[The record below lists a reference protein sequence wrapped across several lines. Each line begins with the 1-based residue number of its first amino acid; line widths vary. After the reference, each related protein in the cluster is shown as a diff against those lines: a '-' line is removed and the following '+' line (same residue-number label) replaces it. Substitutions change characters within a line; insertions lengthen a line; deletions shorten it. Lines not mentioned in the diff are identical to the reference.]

1 MIPAVRC
8 YTVTVVSE
16 HHFQI
21 LGVEP
26 GATMEEIKRAY
37 HRCAKKAHPDL
48 APESKKDQA
57 AREMMRI
64 NKAYMALTALSLAGA
79 GAAAGSGSGPV
90 AAASAGP
97 GVGPRAGFP
106 GGPAADSPW
115 GSGAWTQ
122 APGSQ
127 STSPATRTVGAHRD
141 PAYVYYKRGFAS
153 YQKGY
158 TELFRRDPKV
168 IRKQLQ
174 EKGTADLYILSLA
187 IKAIRYFEEAY
198 DYFLRV
204 TTNYGGSP
212 WAADARYKLRRIQRF
227 NAVYQRICSNISRNI
242 KKGNDAA

>member
-1 MIPAVRC
+1 MFPGSDC
-8 YTVTVVSE
+8 YTDLVVSE

-48 APESKKDQA
+48 APDSKKDQA
-57 AREMMRI
+57 ALEMMRI
-64 NKAYMALTALSLAGA
+64 NKAYMALTVLSLTGA
-79 GAAAGSGSGPV
+79 PSAWT
-90 AAASAGP
+90 AASAGP
-97 GVGPRAGFP
+97 SDPPSAV
-106 GGPAADSPW
+106 PAA
-115 GSGAWTQ
+115 
-122 APGSQ
+122 
-127 STSPATRTVGAHRD
+127 RTVGAHRD

-168 IRKQLQ
+168 VRKQLQ

-187 IKAIRYFEEAY
+187 IKAIRSFEEAY

-204 TTNYGGSP
+204 TTDYGGSP

-227 NAVYQRICSNISRNI
+227 NAVYQRICANISRNI
-242 KKGNDAA
+242 KKGAGAEDVSPKQHPVTR

>member
-1 MIPAVRC
+1 
-8 YTVTVVSE
+8 
-16 HHFQI
+16 
-21 LGVEP
+21 
-26 GATMEEIKRAY
+26 MEEIKRAY

-64 NKAYMALTALSLAGA
+64 NKAYMALTALTLTGA
-79 GAAAGSGSGPV
+79 GGPAGPAARPGADTAGTGAGPGASATGF
-90 AAASAGP
+90 AAASGARG
-97 GVGPRAGFP
+97 ASN
-106 GGPAADSPW
+106 DSPW
-115 GSGAWTQ
+115 GSPAWTQ
-122 APGSQ
+122 APGTQ
-127 STSPATRTVGAHRD
+127 STAPAGRSVGAHRD
-141 PAYVYYKRGFAS
+141 PAYVYYKRGFSA

-187 IKAIRYFEEAY
+187 IKAIRSFEEAY

-204 TTNYGGSP
+204 TTDYGRSP
-212 WAADARYKLRRIQRF
+212 WAPDARYKLRRIQRF

-242 KKGNDAA
+242 KKGNDDAA

>member
-1 MIPAVRC
+1 M
-8 YTVTVVSE
+8 VSE

-21 LGVEP
+21 LGIEP

-64 NKAYMALTALSLAGA
+64 NKAYMALTALSLTGAGA
-79 GAAAGSGSGPV
+79 GAGTAAREGAAGAK
-90 AAASAGP
+90 AAAAAAPGAG
-97 GVGPRAGFP
+97 A
-106 GGPAADSPW
+106 AADSPW
-115 GSGAWTQ
+115 GSAAWSQ
-122 APGSQ
+122 APGAQ
-127 STSPATRTVGAHRD
+127 STAPATRSVGAHRD

-204 TTNYGGSP
+204 TTDYGGSP
-212 WAADARYKLRRIQRF
+212 WATDARYKLRRIQRF

-242 KKGNDAA
+242 KKGSDDAA

>member
-1 MIPAVRC
+1 
-8 YTVTVVSE
+8 
-16 HHFQI
+16 
-21 LGVEP
+21 
-26 GATMEEIKRAY
+26 MEEIKRAY

-48 APESKKDQA
+48 APDSQKDQA

-64 NKAYMALTALSLAGA
+64 NKAYMALTAISLTGAGTGA
-79 GAAAGSGSGPV
+79 GAAARR
-90 AAASAGP
+90 AADATPGP
-97 GVGPRAGFP
+97 GVGPGARGAGP
-106 GGPAADSPW
+106 GADSPW
-115 GSGAWTQ
+115 GSAAWTR
-122 APGSQ
+122 APDGASAF
-127 STSPATRTVGAHRD
+127 PGTRTVGAHRD

-204 TTNYGGSP
+204 TTDYDRSP
-212 WAADARYKLRRIQRF
+212 WATDARYKLRRIQRF

-242 KKGNDAA
+242 KKGDNDAA